1 MGKVLL
7 SPKKPAS
14 KIGYFRNDIWI
25 KGFKNLDQQRQMSTL
40 VDIDS
45 IRFTHARVYA
55 RFSGCAT
62 LVEDT
67 LAQMIDGR
75 LSIEKLPMITVL
87 QSDTDPQVYYSL
99 NNRRLWV
106 LKQLRNMDRFT
117 HVAVRVRK
125 MQPHENKKY
134 TTERCMLEARLK

>member
-1 MGKVLL
+1 MKLKTGRINKDNRHMG
-7 SPKKPAS
+7 
-14 KIGYFRNDIWI
+14 
-25 KGFKNLDQQRQMSTL
+25 TL

-67 LAQMIDGR
+67 LSQIIDGS

-87 QSDTDPQVYYSL
+87 QSDTDPQVYYSM

-106 LKQLRNMDRFT
+106 IKQLRKMIGVT
-117 HVAVRVRK
+117 QVAVRVRR
-125 MQPHENKKY
+125 MRPHEKKKY
-134 TTERCMLEARLK
+134 TPQRCVLEARLNWNF